1 MQNFHWFALF
11 VGLNGALLLVLAFN
25 VSLMRLK
32 NKISLGD
39 GDNPQLMKAI
49 RVHANGTEQV
59 PMFGLIILALT
70 FMLASQTILSI
81 LVLTFT
87 FSRLAHA
94 YGMLFKVHILRR
106 AGAGITYLLQAVG
119 VVILLISIF
128 NVV

>member
-1 MQNFHWFALF
+1 MQNFHWFSLF

-39 GDNPQLMKAI
+39 GDNPKLMKAI

-59 PMFGLIILALT
+59 PMFGLIILGLT
-70 FMLASQTILSI
+70 FMLASQTILSV

-87 FSRLAHA
+87 VSRLAHA

-106 AGAGITYLLQAVG
+106 AGAGVTYLLQAVG
-119 VVILLISIF
+119 VVILLISIV
-128 NVV
+128 NVI